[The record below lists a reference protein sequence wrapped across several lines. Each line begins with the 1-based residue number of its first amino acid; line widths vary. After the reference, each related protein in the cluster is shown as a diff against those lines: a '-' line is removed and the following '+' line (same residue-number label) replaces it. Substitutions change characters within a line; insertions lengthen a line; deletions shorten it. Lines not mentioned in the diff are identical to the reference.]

1 MHDVPNDL
9 ESSVQPGS
17 IRVPNEMKA
26 IFIAV
31 FVSLL
36 FMKNGFYLFICFL
49 GLLLITSILWKPYR
63 PAILYFCFTMQWI
76 QIVTY
81 VFWLNS
87 ADIPVNG
94 KYPMMPYAIIESII
108 GLILMVFTVNL
119 VTRRH
124 SAISLDEITRAAD
137 KWDKR
142 KVVILYASSTI
153 FLSSIGLIFPDMK
166 SGLTQ
171 ILITIQDV
179 KWVFLIIYGLILW
192 SKRES
197 KSLFWPI
204 CLYEFLISFYSYFS
218 DFKTVTF
225 IVLILLLAFV
235 VELNYKRA
243 MSIILLTL
251 VMGFAFLTWTAIKGE
266 YRNFLS
272 SGKRLQKVYVSKKD
286 AFQNIAL
293 QIGTLNYEKYEQSY
307 TNALY
312 RVQYIL
318 HLHRVM
324 QRIPAFMQHENGGLW
339 RSNLEYILT
348 PRALFPDKSIL
359 DPSVK
364 TNKYTGYRYAT
375 GKSGVSFSL
384 GYYAES
390 YVDFGHVWMFIPLVL
405 IALYVGIIY
414 NAIMRMR
421 EVNLLARIG
430 MVTVI
435 ILVFFTIEADGIF
448 LVGRLTTGFLV
459 MLFLGK
465 TLFPLIQR
473 WAFAARRGG
482 TDSENTS

>member
-1 MHDVPNDL
+1 MYDVPNDL
-9 ESSVQPGS
+9 ESSVQPGA

-31 FVSLL
+31 LVSLL

-76 QIVTY
+76 QIVAY

-87 ADIPVNG
+87 ADIPVIG
-94 KYPMMPYAIIESII
+94 KYPMMPYAIIESLI

-119 VTRRH
+119 ITRRH
-124 SAISLDEITRAAD
+124 SGISLEEITRAAE

-142 KVVILYASSTI
+142 KVVILYASSTT
-153 FLSSIGLIFPDMK
+153 FLSSIGFIFPDMK

-197 KSLFWPI
+197 KSIFWLI

-243 MSIILLTL
+243 VSIILLTL

-266 YRNFLS
+266 YRNFLN

-286 AFQNIAL
+286 AFQNIAF
-293 QIGTLNYEKYEQSY
+293 QIGNLNYEKYEQSY
-307 TNALY
+307 TDALY

-339 RSNLEYILT
+339 KSNLKYIFT
-348 PRALFPDKSIL
+348 PRALFPDKEVF
-359 DPSVK
+359 DPSLK

-375 GKSGVSFSL
+375 GKSGVAFSL

-390 YVDFGHVWMFIPLVL
+390 YVDFGHFLMFIPLVL
-405 IALYVGIIY
+405 IAAYVGLIY
-414 NAIMRMR
+414 NTIMRMR
-421 EVNLLARIG
+421 SVNLLARIG

-448 LVGRLTTGFLV
+448 LVGRLTTSFLV
-459 MLFLGK
+459 MLFLSK
-465 TLFPLIQR
+465 TLFPFIQR

-482 TDSENTS
+482 TDSENPS